1 MLSAPHT
8 SSNSRSREERTRG
21 SSVPAALGA
30 GSARSGRERTPP
42 GPAGYGPVLRGRNPA
57 SRSPQGDLTR
67 PAFVPF
73 GQPSVPLRTPVVSPL
88 PTGAARSSVLPQP
101 HVAAIPNGG
110 NELPQSSAAAFPN
123 VQLSAQV
130 QGLEQMMQQMV
141 LQQQTFMQTMAA
153 SVQQQQQSFQQQS
166 QTFMQTMEASMHQ
179 QMQLLRQQVA
189 SSVPAPPVAP
199 GSPVLESDKYSEP
212 G

>member
-1 MLSAPHT
+1 M
-8 SSNSRSREERTRG
+8 
-21 SSVPAALGA
+21 
-30 GSARSGRERTPP
+30 
-42 GPAGYGPVLRGRNPA
+42 
-57 SRSPQGDLTR
+57 
-67 PAFVPF
+67 
-73 GQPSVPLRTPVVSPL
+73 
-88 PTGAARSSVLPQP
+88 LPQP
-101 HVAAIPNGG
+101 HVDAFPNGG